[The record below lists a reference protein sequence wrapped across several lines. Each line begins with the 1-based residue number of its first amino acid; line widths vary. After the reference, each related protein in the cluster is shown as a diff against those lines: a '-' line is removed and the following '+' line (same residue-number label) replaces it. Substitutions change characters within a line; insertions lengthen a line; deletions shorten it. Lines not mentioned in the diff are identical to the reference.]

1 MKFKFTIVILS
12 LLFQTISI
20 AAKPSLKSSLL
31 TTPGT
36 SQLPRLVENNNQ
48 LNTSTNPKSLLSG
61 NKSPDCDMT
70 DLLLAPTAAPC
81 NGVSV
86 TPINFVNTGTSP
98 RTIESGTDLTTGVV
112 YRYTNAGTAPDG
124 TVVDALV
131 TVQSYS
137 NNQDATTNTFRDA
150 DIPAATA
157 GFDGNLQPSLNQE
170 TNAHTTAAPWTGSIT
185 YRIRFV
191 TTGTTTLKVLSVVAT
206 SLDNDGSNACGGLKE
221 SVTYSSALNQSLV
234 STTTN
239 QIQSGNTFTPTTT
252 TIQTGIGVGIDY
264 ASAALYVNV
273 TELNWTYGFTTAGNC
288 TVNGAGEV
296 RYGSL
301 NMSCQINF
309 ARNFASTTL
318 SGTVFN
324 DVNGLN
330 GGNTVDGT
338 GSTLTG
344 LFANLLDSNGN
355 VVASVAVS
363 STNGTY
369 TFPTVVPGTYS
380 VQISTNPGVE
390 SSAAPALALPTGWAN
405 TGEHLGAG
413 AGSDAGVNG
422 VLTGIVV
429 GNTAVTN
436 ANLGIEQQPTANN
449 GSVASNNNTG
459 GTVFY
464 TIAPTAFT
472 ATDPSSGTVT
482 SIRITAFPSN
492 ATTIRVNGTNYTSA
506 TFPVGGITIPTNAA
520 GNPTQAIAID
530 PINGNVTVGILYVA
544 IDNAGVESAS
554 PATVSAPFAIGPTA
568 ANATI
573 SGRLIFNN
581 APIGNSLVVLTN
593 AATGAK
599 RSVRTNANGIYSFEE
614 EVGATYVIQPLSSKY
629 SFSPS
634 SKFVELREDTTD
646 ENFVSTA
653 KNYRVKNDFD
663 GDGKSDPAVY
673 RASEGNWYVL
683 NSGNDEMSVFN
694 FGLASDIPVS
704 ADFDGDGKTD
714 YAVFRASEGNW
725 YIRESSTQN
734 LRVKRFGLATD
745 KLVPGDYDGDGKDD
759 VAVYRDGVW
768 YISQSSDDSLKVYNW
783 GVASDTPTTGDFD
796 GDGKADAAVYR
807 PAEGNWYVLSSST
820 NNWKAIRFGLESDVP
835 VAGDFDGDGL
845 SDIAQFRNGFWYV
858 LNSTTDF
865 QAEQFGQEADK
876 TVPGDFDGD
885 GRADL
890 TVFKDGNWSIRNS
903 GNGTV
908 KNTNFG
914 LADDVLVK

>member
-31 TTPGT
+31 TTAD
-36 SQLPRLVENNNQ
+36 SSRLPRLVENNNQ
-48 LNTSTNPKSLLSG
+48 LNTSNNPKSLMSG
-61 NKSPDCDMT
+61 NKSPDCDIT

-86 TPINFVNTGTSP
+86 TPISFSNALRSVET
-98 RTIESGTDLTTGVV
+98 GTDLTTGVV
-112 YRYTNAGTAPDG
+112 YRYTGAGTAPDG
-124 TVVDALV
+124 TVLDALV
-131 TVQSYS
+131 TVVSY
-137 NNQDATTNTFRDA
+137 NNTQDTASPTTFSSGDVPST
-150 DIPAATA
+150 TT
-157 GFDGNLQPSLNQE
+157 GFDQNLQPNLNQE
-170 TNAHTTAAPWTGSIT
+170 SAALALSTWSASIN
-185 YRIRFV
+185 YRIQFV
-191 TTGTTTLKVLSVVAT
+191 ITGTTTAKRISVAAT
-206 SLDNDGSNACGGLKE
+206 TIDNDGATVCGTTLRE
-221 SVTYSSALNQSLV
+221 SVTLSPAPNQFLL
-234 STTTN
+234 STTPATT
-239 QIQSGNTFTPTTT
+239 QAVAGNTITGPTAN
-252 TIQTGIGVGIDY
+252 QAGIGVGPEY
-264 ASAALYVNV
+264 SASALYINV
-273 TELNWTYGFTTAGNC
+273 TELNWTYSFTTAAAC
-288 TVNGAGEV
+288 TTTGASPA

-301 NMSCQINF
+301 NMNCQIDF
-309 ARNFASTTL
+309 VPDFASVPL

-324 DVNGLN
+324 DTNGLN
-330 GGNTVDGT
+330 SGNTVDGT
-338 GSTLTG
+338 GTG
-344 LFANLLDSNGN
+344 SPGGTPLFANLVDANG
-355 VVASVAVS
+355 VIVSAVAVAA
-363 STNGTY
+363 NGTY
-369 TFPTVVPGTYS
+369 TFPNVVPGTYT
-380 VQISTNPGVE
+380 VRISTTQGTE
-390 SSAAPALALPTGWAN
+390 SNAAPGNTLPTGWVN
-405 TGEHLGAG
+405 TGENLGTGAG
-413 AGSDAGVNG
+413 NDGTVNG
-422 VLTGIVV
+422 SLPITVAA
-429 GNTAVTN
+429 TAITN
-436 ANLGIEQQPTANN
+436 ANFGIQQRPTANN

-472 ATDPSSGTVT
+472 ATDPSGGTVT
-482 SIRITAFPSN
+482 GIRITAFPSN

-506 TFPVGGITIPTNAA
+506 TFPVGGITIPTNTA

-530 PINGNVTVGILYVA
+530 PINGNVTVGIPYVA
-544 IDNAGVESAS
+544 IDNAGAESAS

-581 APIGNSLVVLTN
+581 APISNSLVVLTN

-599 RSVRTNANGIYSFEE
+599 RFVRTNVNGIYSFEE

-629 SFSPS
+629 SFSPA

-653 KNYRVKNDFD
+653 KNYRAKNDFD

-694 FGLASDIPVS
+694 FGLASDTPVS

-734 LRVKRFGLATD
+734 LRVKRFGLAAD
-745 KLVPGDYDGDGKDD
+745 KLVPADYDGDGKDD

-783 GVASDTPTTGDFD
+783 GVASDTPSVGDFD
-796 GDGKADAAVYR
+796 GDGKSDAAVYR

-820 NNWKAIRFGLESDVP
+820 NNWKAIKFGLESDVP

-845 SDIAQFRNGFWYV
+845 SDIAQFRDGFWYV

-865 QAEQFGQEADK
+865 QAEQFGQANDK

-903 GNGTV
+903 GSGTV